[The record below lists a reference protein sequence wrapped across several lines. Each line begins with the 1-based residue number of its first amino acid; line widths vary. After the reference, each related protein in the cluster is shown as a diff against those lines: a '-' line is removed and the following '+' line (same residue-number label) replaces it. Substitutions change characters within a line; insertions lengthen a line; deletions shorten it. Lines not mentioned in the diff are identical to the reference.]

1 MAKLTTM
8 VHTKKTKIGAEVLI
22 YYNLDSGKKIG
33 TLVKTAAGVE
43 AIQESS
49 CAEDLNLPTSGFAA
63 YGIRVSNQ
71 SIITPADGVSAAAF
85 PAKSPI
91 GVAIE
96 NDTTYSATIGDYDFS
111 GGSVGDQIEVIALP
125 NPDNDVLICYDQGFS
140 ATPGNALR
148 AIPRKMNPA
157 DHYVRQRPENT
168 ISLGN
173 LFVSS
178 WDGLQR
184 IIGVPVTI
192 IAKVFPEGGSVPSE
206 IQYFTNVRVFPP
218 SIDVPSESNDSI
230 ELTGEGNFND
240 VMKFAA
246 QPS

>member
-1 MAKLTTM
+1 MAKLTTT

-33 TLVKTAAGVE
+33 SLIKTASGVE
-43 AIQESS
+43 AIAESS
-49 CAEDLNLPTSGFAA
+49 CAETLSLPTSGFAA
-63 YGIRVSNQ
+63 YGIRVSNTTLM
-71 SIITPADGVSAAAF
+71 TPADGVGSATF
-85 PAKSPI
+85 PAHSPV
-91 GVAIE
+91 GAAIE
-96 NDTTYSATIGDYDFS
+96 NDATYSATIGDYTFS
-111 GGSVGDQIEVIALP
+111 GGSVGDQMEVIALP
-125 NPDNDVLICYDQGFS
+125 NPDNDVLICYDQGFN

-173 LFVSS
+173 LLVSA

-184 IIGVPVTI
+184 IRGVPVTL

-206 IQYFTNVRVFPP
+206 IQYFTNVRLFPP
-218 SIDVPSESNDSI
+218 SIDVPAEGNDSI

-240 VMKFAA
+240 VLIFAA
-246 QPS
+246 QP